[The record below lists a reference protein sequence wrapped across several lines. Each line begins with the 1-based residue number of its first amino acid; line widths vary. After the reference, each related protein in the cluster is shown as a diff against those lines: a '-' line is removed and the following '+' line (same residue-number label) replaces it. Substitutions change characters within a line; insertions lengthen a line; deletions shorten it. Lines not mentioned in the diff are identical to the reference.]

1 METLQ
6 IDILNPKAK
15 KILKNLAELNLIK
28 ITVPKDPSD
37 FSSLLEKLRNK
48 PYQEISLEEIT
59 KEVEEVRESR
69 YEK

>member
-28 ITVPKDPSD
+28 ITVPKDSSD
-37 FSSLLEKLRNK
+37 FSSLLDKLRNK